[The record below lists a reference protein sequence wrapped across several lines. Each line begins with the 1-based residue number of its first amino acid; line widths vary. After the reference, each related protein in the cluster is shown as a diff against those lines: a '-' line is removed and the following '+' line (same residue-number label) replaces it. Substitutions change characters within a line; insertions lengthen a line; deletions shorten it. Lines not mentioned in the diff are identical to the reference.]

1 MKHVTVKTERDKL
14 VVEAVVRRFGPVS
27 RSDVHEYT
35 DLQQSE
41 ISRLV
46 RDLLQ
51 ERRLVEAGR
60 ADNPLG
66 RKQVLLRFNE
76 EHSFVAGVGFDDE
89 SVLAS
94 VMNLHPRVKTE
105 VRETTELRKGPDGL
119 VDQLVS
125 CTQKALQQASIDP
138 ASLVGIGVAGSGL
151 VDTRRGEFLMS
162 STVDFFKDVP
172 LQRIFE
178 DQFGVPTVLE
188 NLTRAK
194 TVSERRLGAGN
205 MADDMVFIEYGRTGI
220 GAGVMI
226 DGQLMHG
233 AGFAAGE
240 FGHTHMTADGPACK
254 CGSFGCLEAVAGA
267 AALEAKMRRAIAE
280 GAASEV
286 SALAK
291 GEANQITGWMI
302 LEAARQ
308 GDKTS
313 LALVEQVGTY
323 LGLGLANLV
332 NLFNPSVLV
341 VDQRLSLAGDGILDL
356 LRRVVSRQALRHATQ
371 DLAIR
376 FGSLGNEA
384 VVLGVGS
391 IVLEKH
397 FEIPALKLPRF
408 MIESLTA
415 KPSARMQTPS
425 AGEKRKGPKRDRQE
439 LNKAATAKAQHV
451 AASGAFPLTIAD

>member
-14 VVEAVVRRFGPVS
+14 VVESVVRRFGPVS
-27 RSDVHEYT
+27 RSDVHEFT

-46 RDLLQ
+46 RELLQ
-51 ERRLVEAGR
+51 ERRLLEAGR

-76 EHSFVAGVGFDDE
+76 DHGYVAGVGFDDE
-89 SVLAS
+89 NVLAS

-105 VRETTELRKGPDGL
+105 VREATELDRGIDGL
-119 VDQLVS
+119 VEQLLS
-125 CTQKALQQASIDP
+125 CTRRALEQAEISGK
-138 ASLVGIGVAGSGL
+138 SLVGIGVAGSGL
-151 VDTRRGEFLMS
+151 VDSRRGDFLMS
-162 STVDFFKDVP
+162 STVDFLRDVP
-172 LQRIFE
+172 LERIFE
-178 DQFGVPTVLE
+178 EQFGVPTMLE

-194 TVSERRLGAGN
+194 TIAERQLGAGR
-205 MADDMVFIEYGRTGI
+205 MAEDMIFVEYGRTGI
-220 GAGVMI
+220 GAGVVI
-226 DGQLMHG
+226 NGRLVHG
-233 AGFAAGE
+233 SGFAAGE
-240 FGHTHMTADGPACK
+240 FGHTHIMDDGPACK

-267 AALEAKMRRAIAE
+267 AALGARMRKAIAE
-280 GAASEV
+280 GSGSEV
-286 SALAK
+286 LALA
-291 GEANQITGWMI
+291 GGDPSQITGWMV
-302 LEAARQ
+302 LEGARN

-313 LALVEQVGTY
+313 AALVEQVGTY

-341 VDQRLSLAGDGILDL
+341 IDQRLNLAGEGMLDL
-356 LRRVVSRQALRHATQ
+356 LRRVVNRQALRHATQ

-376 FGSLGNEA
+376 FGELGNEA

-408 MIESLTA
+408 MIESLTM
-415 KPSARMQTPS
+415 KPSSKSERR
-425 AGEKRKGPKRDRQE
+425 ELRDERQE
-439 LNKAATAKAQHV
+439 
-451 AASGAFPLTIAD
+451 ASG

>member
-1 MKHVTVKTERDKL
+1 MKHVTTKTERDKL

-27 RSDVHEYT
+27 RSDVHEFT

-46 RDLLQ
+46 RELLQ
-51 ERRLVEAGR
+51 ERRLLEAGR

-76 EHSFVAGVGFDDE
+76 DHGFVAGVGFDDE
-89 SVLAS
+89 NVLAS
-94 VMNLHPRVKTE
+94 VMNLYPRVKTQ
-105 VRETTELRKGPDGL
+105 VREATELRRGVDGL
-119 VDQLVS
+119 ADQLIS
-125 CTQKALQQASIDP
+125 CTGKALQQAGIT
-138 ASLVGIGVAGSGL
+138 AESLVGIGVAGSGL
-151 VDTRRGEFLMS
+151 VNSRRGDFLMS

-178 DQFGVPTVLE
+178 NHFGAPAVLE

-194 TVSERRLGAGN
+194 TVGERRLGAGG
-205 MADDMVFIEYGRTGI
+205 MAEDMLFVEYGRTGI
-220 GAGVMI
+220 GAGVVI
-226 DGQLMHG
+226 NGQLVHG

-240 FGHTHMTADGPACK
+240 FGHTHVMDDGPACK

-267 AALEAKMRRAIAE
+267 AALETRMRKAIAE
-280 GAASEV
+280 GSGSDVLAA
-286 SALAK
+286 A
-291 GEANQITGWMI
+291 GGDPNRITGWMV
-302 LEAARQ
+302 LEGARN

-313 LALVEQVGTY
+313 VALVEQVGTY

-341 VDQRLSLAGDGILDL
+341 IDQRLNLAGEGMLDL

-376 FGSLGNEA
+376 FGKLGSEA

-408 MIESLTA
+408 MIESLTV
-415 KPSARMQTPS
+415 KPSAKSQRRET
-425 AGEKRKGPKRDRQE
+425 RDERQ
-439 LNKAATAKAQHV
+439 Q
-451 AASGAFPLTIAD
+451 ASG

>member
-14 VVEAVVRRFGPVS
+14 VIEAVVRRFGPVS

-51 ERRLVEAGR
+51 ERRLLEAGR

-76 EHSFVAGVGFDDE
+76 EHRFVAGVGFDDE
-89 SVLAS
+89 NVLAS

-105 VRETTELRKGPDGL
+105 IREATELSKGSSGL
-119 VDQLVS
+119 VEQLLS
-125 CTQKALQQASIDP
+125 CTRRALDQAGIG
-138 ASLVGIGVAGSGL
+138 AESLVGIGVAGSGL

-162 STVDFFKDVP
+162 STVDFLKDVP

-178 DQFGVPTVLE
+178 DQFGVATVLE

-194 TVSERRLGAGN
+194 TVAERRLGAGS
-205 MADDMVFIEYGRTGI
+205 MADDMIFIEYGRTGI
-220 GAGVMI
+220 GAGVVI
-226 DGQLMHG
+226 NGRLVHG

-254 CGSFGCLEAVAGA
+254 CGSFGCLETVAGA
-267 AALEAKMRRAIAE
+267 AALQTRMRRAITE
-280 GAASEV
+280 GAASE
-286 SALAK
+286 ALALAN
-291 GEANQITGWMI
+291 GDPNQITGWMV
-302 LEAARQ
+302 LEAARR

-313 LALVEQVGTY
+313 LALVEQMGTY

-341 VDQRLSLAGDGILDL
+341 IDQRLSLAGEGMLDV
-356 LRRVVSRQALRHATQ
+356 LRRVVSRQALRHSSRE
-371 DLAIR
+371 LAIR
-376 FGSLGNEA
+376 FGKLGNEA

-391 IVLEKH
+391 IVLERH

-408 MIESLTA
+408 MIESVTA
-415 KPSARMQTPS
+415 KAAATMEKSSAAAKSKERT
-425 AGEKRKGPKRDRQE
+425 QE
-439 LNKAATAKAQHV
+439 LKTAATAKADHL
-451 AASGAFPLTIAD
+451 AASQLSS

>member
-35 DLQQSE
+35 NLQQSE

-51 ERRLVEAGR
+51 ERRLLEAGR

-66 RKQVLLRFNE
+66 RKQVLLRFND
-76 EHSFVAGVGFDDE
+76 EHGFVAGVGFDDE
-89 SVLAS
+89 NVLAS
-94 VMNLHPRVKTE
+94 VMNLCPCIKTE
-105 VRETTELRKGPDGL
+105 VREATEVHKGTDGL
-119 VDQLVS
+119 VNQLVS
-125 CTQKALQQASIDP
+125 CTRKALDEAGIR
-138 ASLVGIGVAGSGL
+138 AGSLVGVGVAGSGL
-151 VDTRRGEFLMS
+151 VDARRGEFLMS

-194 TVSERRLGAGN
+194 TIAERRLGAGG
-205 MADDMVFIEYGRTGI
+205 MADDMIFIEYGRTGI
-220 GAGVMI
+220 GAGVVVN
-226 DGQLMHG
+226 GQLVHG

-240 FGHTHMTADGPACK
+240 FGHTHMAGDGPACK
-254 CGSFGCLEAVAGA
+254 CGSFGCLETVAGA
-267 AALEAKMRRAIAE
+267 AAIESRMRRAISE
-280 GAASEV
+280 GATSEV
-286 SALAK
+286 LALAN
-291 GEANQITGWMI
+291 GDPNRVTGWMV
-302 LEAARQ
+302 LQAART

-313 LALVEQVGTY
+313 LALIEQVGTY

-341 VDQRLSLAGDGILDL
+341 IDQRLNLAGEGILEI
-356 LRRVVSRQALRHATQ
+356 LRRVVNRQALRHSTQ
-371 DLAIR
+371 ELAIR
-376 FGSLGNEA
+376 FGKLGNEA
-384 VVLGVGS
+384 IVLGVGS
-391 IVLEKH
+391 IVLERH

-408 MIESLTA
+408 MVESLPA
-415 KPSARMQTPS
+415 KPSVRLS
-425 AGEKRKGPKRDRQE
+425 APGRKRKQRTQDVNE
-439 LNKAATAKAQHV
+439 TATTNGQHA
-451 AASGAFPLTIAD
+451 AASYLSP

>member
-27 RSDVHEYT
+27 RSDVREYT

-46 RDLLQ
+46 RDLLREQ
-51 ERRLVEAGR
+51 RLLEAGR

-94 VMNLHPRVKTE
+94 VMNLCPSVKTE
-105 VRETTELRKGPDGL
+105 VQEATHLREGSNGL
-119 VDQLVS
+119 VDQLLA
-125 CTQKALQQASIDP
+125 CTQKAIQKAGIR
-138 ASLVGIGVAGSGL
+138 ATSLVGIGVAGSGL

-178 DQFGVPTVLE
+178 DRFGVPTVLD

-194 TVSERRLGAGN
+194 TVSERRLGAGS
-205 MADDMVFIEYGRTGI
+205 MADDMVFVEYGRTGI
-220 GAGVMI
+220 GAGVIMN
-226 DGQLMHG
+226 GQLMHG

-240 FGHTHMTADGPACK
+240 FGHTHMTDDGPACK

-267 AALEAKMRRAIAE
+267 AAIEARMRRAITE
-280 GAASEV
+280 GGASEV
-286 SALAK
+286 LALAK
-291 GEANQITGWMI
+291 GDTQQITGWMV
-302 LEAARQ
+302 LEGARR

-341 VDQRLSLAGDGILDL
+341 IDQRLSLAGEGILDL
-356 LRRVVSRQALRHATQ
+356 LRRVVNRQALRHATQ
-371 DLAIR
+371 ELAIR
-376 FGSLGNEA
+376 FGKLGNEA
-384 VVLGVGS
+384 VVLGVAS

-408 MIESLTA
+408 MIESVTTKRSASAQKSLTGD
-415 KPSARMQTPS
+415 KRKQTPAAS
-425 AGEKRKGPKRDRQE
+425 HNLTEAG
-439 LNKAATAKAQHV
+439 TAKAQHP
-451 AASGAFPLTIAD
+451 AASGAIPVTIAD

>member
-27 RSDVHEYT
+27 RSDVQEYT

-51 ERRLVEAGR
+51 EQRLLEAGR
-60 ADNPLG
+60 ANNPLG

-94 VMNLHPRVKTE
+94 VMNLYPRVKTE
-105 VRETTELRKGPDGL
+105 VQEATELHKGSKGL
-119 VDQLVS
+119 VDQLLS
-125 CTQKALQQASIDP
+125 CTREAIQKAGIRAT
-138 ASLVGIGVAGSGL
+138 SLVGIGVAGSGL

-172 LQRIFE
+172 LQRVFE
-178 DQFGVPTVLE
+178 DEFGVPTVLE

-194 TVSERRLGAGN
+194 TVSERRLGAGS
-205 MADDMVFIEYGRTGI
+205 MADDMVFVEYGRTGI
-220 GAGVMI
+220 GAGVVI
-226 DGQLMHG
+226 NGQLVHG
-233 AGFAAGE
+233 ASFTAGE
-240 FGHTHMTADGPACK
+240 FGHTHMTDDGPACK

-267 AALEAKMRRAIAE
+267 AALEGRIRRAITE
-280 GAASEV
+280 GAGSEV
-286 SALAK
+286 LALAK
-291 GEANQITGWMI
+291 GDTNQITGWMV
-302 LEAARQ
+302 LEAARR

-313 LALVEQVGTY
+313 LALVEQVCIY

-341 VDQRLSLAGDGILDL
+341 IDQRLSLAGEGIIDL
-356 LRRVVSRQALRHATQ
+356 LRRAVNRQALRHATQ
-371 DLAIR
+371 ELAIS
-376 FGSLGNEA
+376 FGKLGKEA
-384 VVLGVGS
+384 VVLGVAS

-408 MIESLTA
+408 MIESVVTKPPASAQNPTA
-415 KPSARMQTPS
+415 
-425 AGEKRKGPKRDRQE
+425 GDKRKQPTAEREE
-439 LNKAATAKAQHV
+439 LAGAATTKAEH
-451 AASGAFPLTIAD
+451 APASELSSLT